1 MSMFMM
7 KEFAQ
12 RIRRTDALVDELSQW
27 WLRLVAILYL
37 TRSWPLS
44 PDVDPVAEIA
54 ASSGRDPE
62 EIRDVL
68 TDLAQEGVIEIREGC
83 VTRFD
88 PVRAWEVSST
98 HIY

>member
-1 MSMFMM
+1 M

-44 PDVDPVAEIA
+44 ADRE
-54 ASSGRDPE
+54 SGGGNCSRLGQGSE

-68 TDLAQEGVIEIREGC
+68 SGLARWSGRYPDGR
-83 VTRFD
+83 VTGFN
-88 PVRAWEVSST
+88 PGRAWEVSST